1 MSEDFQIGPPRDR
14 RRRRR
19 LLTKRNVGITLAVL
33 LVAFLGIS
41 LYFES
46 KSPSDGYGRL
56 YRERSMATELPEPKP
71 FEVVQET
78 DIHERRGAN
87 PLLVEGM
94 RRQEILGVE
103 PGMLEKQHGVRTREE
118 EQRILL
124 ERMGE
129 GSLQGRQTP
138 DMTDVRIV
146 GGPEGVEVQRKDPN

>member
-1 MSEDFQIGPPRDR
+1 MSEDFQIGPARDR

-19 LLTKRNVGITLAVL
+19 LLTKRNVAIGLGVL

-46 KSPSDGYGRL
+46 KSSEGYGRL
-56 YRERSMATELPEPKP
+56 YRERAMSTELPEPKP
-71 FEVVQET
+71 FEVVQGT
-78 DIHERRGAN
+78 DIEERRGAN

-129 GSLQGRQTP
+129 GSLDGRQTP
-138 DMTDVRIV
+138 DLTDVHIV
-146 GGPEGVEVQRKDPN
+146 GGPEGVEVQRKNQN